1 MSDDVK
7 YEYGCVMA
15 IVNET
20 SANKILEI
28 SKKLITDDILYL
40 EEGQEYGRETEPH
53 ITTKFGLTENYSK
66 DHMGKLISQFKPFK
80 ITLESINIFSNS
92 KFDVVKFD
100 VKSDVLE
107 KLNKLLNR
115 LPNEDEYPVYHP
127 HMTLAYVKPGEGKRF
142 VKKINPVE
150 MTINRM
156 KYSNPIGKYYYDL

>member
-1 MSDDVK
+1 MSNNVK

-15 IVNET
+15 IVNEP

-28 SKKLITDDILYL
+28 SKKLVTDDILYF

-53 ITTKFGLTENYSK
+53 VTIKYGLTENYSK
-66 DHMGKLISQFKPFK
+66 DHMGKFVSQIKPFK
-80 ITLESINIFSNS
+80 IILESIDIFSNP
-92 KFDVVKFD
+92 KYDVVKFD
-100 VKSDVLE
+100 VKSNVLE
-107 KLNKLLNR
+107 KLNKLLIR
-115 LPNEDEYPVYHP
+115 LPNEDKYPVYHP
-127 HMTLAYVKPGEGKRF
+127 HMTLAYVKSGEGKRF